1 MKEGRQDFIFDVL
14 RVTVGNVVTLRHDGL
29 RIAKRPAQPRPQMLQ
44 HHRIALLRHDR
55 ADLDKAV
62 VDVQGVGFLRRSDEQ
77 VVRHAAQ
84 VDGQRLHGKGR
95 LGQIF
100 AAADGVLRAGDD
112 AVEAEQIGHA
122 LAVDGEAGAR

>member
-1 MKEGRQDFIFDVL
+1 
-14 RVTVGNVVTLRHDGL
+14 
-29 RIAKRPAQPRPQMLQ
+29 MLQ
-44 HHRIALLRHDR
+44 HHGIALLRHDR
-55 ADLDKAV
+55 TDLDEAV
-62 VDVQGVGFLRRSDEQ
+62 VDVQGIGFLCCPDEQ
-77 VVRHAAQ
+77 VMGHAAE